1 MLFNILFVILVI
13 YTVISP
19 YLYIKFGIKIAEK
32 DDKKSEIPIFDVN
45 IPKKKPELTRK
56 DRQAIQKWENV
67 MRYNGTSAGQVKISE
82 VK

>member
-13 YTVISP
+13 YAVISP

-32 DDKKSEIPIFDVN
+32 DDKKSEIPIFDVEL
-45 IPKKKPELTRK
+45 PKKKPKMTQK
-56 DRQAIQKWENV
+56 DRQEAQKWANID
-67 MRYNGTSAGQVKISE
+67 RYDGTPNGQVKISE